1 MSIALALA
9 LPPPL
14 PPDAL
19 AVGIDVAK
27 AELVWGHLAR
37 VAGRPGPGAQRSR
50 WDRGADRAARRARSI
65 SHHLRSHRRIGTRP
79 GHRLRRRRV
88 ADQRRQSPP
97 RGHALAGVL
106 TPHAKTDPIDA
117 TLLARYVGVA
127 NPPLRPIPS
136 PATQQLQALFTRRR
150 QLVAA
155 RVAETNQRLSA
166 LPIVAAS
173 HDAIIAQLTAELARL
188 EQQIAAHIAADPGM
202 TARAAIL
209 RSVPGIGAGTV
220 LALLASFPELGTL
233 SGKQAARLL
242 GVAPRTRSSG
252 GSTQPAHIEGG
263 RTAVRTTLYMA
274 MLSAVRYNPVIKDF
288 YHRLLAQKKPK
299 KVALIACVRK
309 LITILNAMLRDGTY
323 WEETVAMA

>member
-9 LPPPL
+9 IPPPL

-27 AELVWGHLAR
+27 AELVWATWPALPDGQGRVPNDPDGIAALTARLA
-37 VAGRPGPGAQRSR
+37 ALGPYRIICEATGGLERALVTAC
-50 WDRGADRAARRARSI
+50 ADAALPI
-65 SHHLRSHRRIGTRP
+65 SVVNP
-79 GHRLRRRRV
+79 RRV
-88 ADQRRQSPP
+88 
-97 RGHALAGVL
+97 HALAGVL